1 MKLRDNMIAPEERCL
16 LIALCAAWLL
26 KEYPS
31 FQLKKHALVMDD
43 TWKKRALDFYIL
55 VGATYDP
62 DKTVNVHR
70 FVLNKKAYAS
80 AKRGL
85 EEAPR
90 YANWL
95 TTPSSEWD

>member
-1 MKLRDNMIAPEERCL
+1 MKLRDASVEYGERRL

-26 KEYPS
+26 KEHPS
-31 FQLKKHALVMDD
+31 FRLKKAALVMDSA
-43 TWKKRALDFYIL
+43 WKKRLLDFYIL

-70 FVLNKKAYAS
+70 FVLGKKAFAA

-85 EEAPR
+85 EEAPL
-90 YANWL
+90 YSNWL
-95 TTPSSEWD
+95 TTPSSEW